1 MSSADS
7 SRSPDT
13 PTGGHQTHATRGR
26 RTPSAGDQEPTVEP
40 TELLSLLGDDHAR
53 SVLRVLADG
62 PRAASEL
69 VDELTVSRPTVYRR
83 LDRLESAGL
92 VESSMRIREG
102 GHHRKRFHLAVDS
115 AEVGFDADG
124 LTVEVNA

>member
-13 PTGGHQTHATRGR
+13 RTHGRESQRTRSG
-26 RTPSAGDQEPTVEP
+26 RTPSARSQESTVDP

-53 SVLRVLADG
+53 NVLRVLAEG
-62 PRAASEL
+62 PRPAAEI
-69 VDELTVSRPTVYRR
+69 VDELPISRPTVYRR
-83 LDRLESAGL
+83 LDSLESAGL

-102 GHHRKRFHLAVDS
+102 GHHRKRFRLAVDS
-115 AEVGFDADG
+115 AEVGFDGDG